1 MKPRAE
7 NQDHFAWDNSNV
19 LDEVVGE
26 LDIHAGNPDSD
37 HPGDKWWSEVKL
49 IAILGHKGQLML
61 NKSYK
66 LQKG

>member
-7 NQDHFAWDNSNV
+7 NQDPFAWDKSNV
-19 LDEVVGE
+19 LDKGIEK
-26 LDIHAGNPDSD
+26 LDIHAENLYSD
-37 HPGDKWWSEVKL
+37 HPRDKWWSEVKL